1 MTYEPQVID
10 LTTELL
16 VQIRDGVHE
25 LRSELTATNARIDK
39 TNALADKWR
48 VEFLAAIG
56 RIDAR
61 LETLEAGQATLESGQ
76 ATLEAG
82 QAKLEAGQA
91 KLEAGQRGTNERL
104 GQLVEVVGVIA
115 DRTARNE
122 ARLAELAPS
131 APSDDG

>member
-82 QAKLEAGQA
+82 QAKLEAGQ
-91 KLEAGQRGTNERL
+91 RGTNERL